1 MRLTSFTDYS
11 VRVLTFAA
19 MKQGKLSSIREVS
32 EVYGISS
39 NHLMKVIH
47 HLGKGDYLETI
58 RGKNGGFRL
67 AREPK
72 DIKIGDLI
80 RYTEDDLALITNLGD
95 KKKPSKQGE
104 GCNFASVVNEALE
117 AFMASVDQYTLE
129 DLVKGQ
135 TLVNV
140 LD

>member
-11 VRVLTFAA
+11 VRVLTYAA
-19 MKQGKLSSIREVS
+19 LKKNELASIREVS

-47 HLGKGDYLETI
+47 HLGKGNYLETI

-67 AREPK
+67 ARDPK
-72 DIKIGDLI
+72 DISIGELI
-80 RYTEDDLALITNLGD
+80 RYTEDDLALINSNGKNTDQNEKVNFNTIVEQALG
-95 KKKPSKQGE
+95 S
-104 GCNFASVVNEALE
+104 
-117 AFMASVDQYTLE
+117 FMTTVDNYTLADSVE
-129 DLVKGQ
+129 GQ
-135 TLVNV
+135 TLTNF

>member
-11 VRVLTFAA
+11 VRVLTYAA
-19 MKQGKLSSIREVS
+19 LKKNELASIREVS

-47 HLGKGDYLETI
+47 HLGKGNYLETI

-67 AREPK
+67 ARDPK
-72 DIKIGDLI
+72 DISIGELI
-80 RYTEDDLALITNLGD
+80 RYTEDDLALINSND
-95 KKKPSKQGE
+95 KKTDQNEKV
-104 GCNFASVVNEALE
+104 NFNAIVEQALGS
-117 AFMASVDQYTLE
+117 FMTTVDNYTLA
-129 DLVKGQ
+129 DLVEGQ
-135 TLVNV
+135 TLTNF

>member
-11 VRVLTFAA
+11 VRVLTYAA
-19 MKQGKLSSIREVS
+19 MKQGKLASIREVS

-80 RYTEDDLALITNLGD
+80 RYTEDDLALVAKLSD
-95 KKKPSKQGE
+95 KDPSSEKSDE
-104 GCNFASVVNEALE
+104 CNFGSIVKEALE
-117 AFMASVDQYTLE
+117 SFMATMDDYTLE

-135 TLVNV
+135 SIVNF